1 MLYPYSWLFAIVCK
15 EAMMENLETVDSRRS
30 SILYSFE
37 LTIQVERTTKPSKV
51 EESSRFA
58 RDSRM
63 VSLVSIPLSPAIS
76 LVCSCCELS
85 VHCGFLLYEEDVY
98 FFCMLNVLFVTP
110 VRIIRPPPP
119 PFSSWHRATLTL
131 PIPKE
136 DERREWQNFQFRME
150 QFSTNSVTILDM
162 DDNRNNNIVS
172 DYSQIERFRIIRCR
186 RLLLTFWEFSICL
199 GKM

>member
-1 MLYPYSWLFAIVCK
+1 MK
-15 EAMMENLETVDSRRS
+15 NLETVDSRRS

-63 VSLVSIPLSPAIS
+63 VSLVSIPLSPVIS

-119 PFSSWHRATLTL
+119 PFSS
-131 PIPKE
+131 
-136 DERREWQNFQFRME
+136 
-150 QFSTNSVTILDM
+150 
-162 DDNRNNNIVS
+162 
-172 DYSQIERFRIIRCR
+172 
-186 RLLLTFWEFSICL
+186 
-199 GKM
+199 

>member
-150 QFSTNSVTILDM
+150 QFSTSSVTILDT
-162 DDNRNNNIVS
+162 DDNRNNNIFRN
-172 DYSQIERFRIIRCR
+172 DRKIFARFRLFPDR
-186 RLLLTFWEFSICL
+186 
-199 GKM
+199 MV